1 MKKIL
6 SLVNIFIATILLIS
20 CSAEQPVDDV
30 DERQG
35 AKGLMEI
42 MVVTDGALEDDYI
55 HTARFITF
63 DNASVFPSVDM
74 NELKE
79 FDGDE
84 QKARVFS
91 ALLKVSCNTDKLL
104 VVILNE
110 PTAITGFLRSV
121 SAPADLEDITYLMAD
136 AFNNN
141 HTAAVAKG
149 IPMTGIVRKLSVAK
163 ENDSEENAVT
173 VELSVKRAVAR
184 VELWLRTEQGIP
196 AEVNTSTTVTLSK
209 SHDGGYLMAPE
220 PAEDFGHMPTVASPD
235 KEVTWRY
242 TDSNPLKLADTL
254 QLVCAFYTPERT
266 CSASGDADKL
276 VLDIRKIRAAGEDRD
291 AVTVLSDFSN
301 EGSPSRIITEINRN
315 NVYKIAAYVK
325 RKMVEFDQ
333 KVAPWTDVGQSI
345 IIDPQYFLTVSR
357 DDLYLPEDGDNTTIK
372 AETNYDRVDDDRG
385 FPKGIC
391 LGLTRYYDSSGQPVE
406 DTGSYLY
413 GWLLSATMGE
423 EGDLLQEIL
432 FYVSGVDSFDYKG
445 CYATVEV
452 KAGNL
457 IKLIKVRR

>member
-6 SLVNIFIATILLIS
+6 SLVNTFIATILLLS
-20 CSAEQPVDDV
+20 CSAEQPADDV
-30 DERQG
+30 GERQET
-35 AKGLMEI
+35 KGLMEI
-42 MVVTDGALEDDYI
+42 KVVTDGALEDDYI

-84 QKARVFS
+84 QKAQVFS

-121 SAPADLEDITYLMAD
+121 SALADLEDITYLMAD

-141 HTAAVAKG
+141 HTAAIAKG
-149 IPMTGIVRKLSVAK
+149 IPMTGIARKLSVAK

-184 VELWLRTEQGIP
+184 VELWLRTEQGI
-196 AEVNTSTTVTLSK
+196 ASEVNTSTTVTLSK

-220 PAEDFGHMPTVASPD
+220 PAEDFGYMPTVASPD

-242 TDSNPLKLADTL
+242 TGSDPLKLADTL

-266 CSASGDADKL
+266 CSAGGDADKL
-276 VLDIRKIRAAGEDRD
+276 VLDIRKISVAGEDRD
-291 AVTVLSDFSN
+291 AMTVLSDFSN
-301 EGSPSRIITEINRN
+301 EGSPSRVITEINRN

-325 RKMVEFDQ
+325 RKMVEFEQ
-333 KVAPWTDVGQSI
+333 KVVPWREVGQSI

-372 AETNYDRVDDDRG
+372 VETNYARVDDDRG

-391 LGLTRYYDSSGQPVE
+391 LGLTRYYDRSGQLVE
-406 DTGSYLY
+406 NTGSNLY
-413 GWLLSATMGE
+413 GWLVTIANGAEGE
-423 EGDLLQEIL
+423 LMQNL
-432 FYVSGVDSFDYKG
+432 FFYISDVQYVDYKG

>member
-6 SLVNIFIATILLIS
+6 SLVNTFIATILLLS
-20 CSAEQPVDDV
+20 CSAEQPADDV
-30 DERQG
+30 GERQET
-35 AKGLMEI
+35 KGLMEI
-42 MVVTDGALEDDYI
+42 KVVTDGALEDDYI

-79 FDGDE
+79 FDEDE

-121 SAPADLEDITYLMAD
+121 SALADLEDITYLMAD

-141 HTAAVAKG
+141 HTAAIAKG
-149 IPMTGIVRKLSVAK
+149 IPMTGIARKLSVAK

-184 VELWLRTEQGIP
+184 VELWLRTEQGI
-196 AEVNTSTTVTLSK
+196 ASEVNTSTTVTLSK

-220 PAEDFGHMPTVASPD
+220 PAEDFGYMPTVASPD

-242 TDSNPLKLADTL
+242 TGSDPLKLADTL

-266 CSASGDADKL
+266 CSAGGDADKL
-276 VLDIRKIRAAGEDRD
+276 VLDIRKISVAGEDRD
-291 AVTVLSDFSN
+291 AMTVLSDFSN
-301 EGSPSRIITEINRN
+301 EGSPSRVITEINRN

-325 RKMVEFDQ
+325 RKMVEFEQ
-333 KVAPWTDVGQSI
+333 KVVPWKEVGQSI

-385 FPKGIC
+385 FQKGIC
-391 LGLTRYYDSSGQPVE
+391 LGLTRYYDRSGQLVE
-406 DTGSYLY
+406 NTGSNLY
-413 GWLLSATMGE
+413 GWLVTIANGAEGE
-423 EGDLLQEIL
+423 LMQNL
-432 FYVSGVDSFDYKG
+432 FFYISDVQYVDYKG